1 MPVKSICRLLFLFAA
16 CGAAQGQQPARG
28 KDEVL
33 GMWVAMTSAM
43 VQSCVQVDELLRK
56 TCARAGTLPQPEKN
70 GKLCELPALTFE
82 ARTAR
87 PYAEFKESWRAELK
101 ANEGEETKAVAE
113 MRARFERD
121 YAHMRTRGFTMTE
134 LYSLSREAKG
144 CVDIEQRMLAPM
156 RQKK

>member
-1 MPVKSICRLLFLFAA
+1 MPGKSICRLLFLFAA
-16 CGAAQGQQPARG
+16 CGAAQGQQPARE
-28 KDEVL
+28 KDEVV

-43 VQSCVQVDELLRK
+43 VQSCVHVDELLRK
-56 TCARAGTLPQPEKN
+56 TCARAGTLPSPEKN

-101 ANEGEETKAVAE
+101 ANQGEETKAVAE
-113 MRARFERD
+113 SRARFEQRF
-121 YAHMRTRGFTMTE
+121 AHMRAGSFTMTE
-134 LYSLSREAKG
+134 LDSLSREAKS
-144 CVDIEQRMLAPM
+144 CANMEQRMLAPM